1 MNKEYEKRIKDLNER
16 LISLNQRIKMFDKLD
31 IDVDRN
37 EISKELIYMA
47 GTILSHA
54 ESEIEDVY
62 TMLYRIKVEQRI
74 KDKEE

>member
-1 MNKEYEKRIKDLNER
+1 
-16 LISLNQRIKMFDKLD
+16 MFDKLD